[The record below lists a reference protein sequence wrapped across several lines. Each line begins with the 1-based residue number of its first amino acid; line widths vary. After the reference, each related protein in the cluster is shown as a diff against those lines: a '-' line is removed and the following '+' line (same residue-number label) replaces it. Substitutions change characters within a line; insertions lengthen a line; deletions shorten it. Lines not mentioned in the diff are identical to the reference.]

1 MTDEILAEVGASAPR
16 RWLAVAMQM
25 TLGLML
31 LYIAMNT
38 PPTLGWQVF
47 LILLGIGSLVMSVRT
62 FSASQHRIILTREGL
77 SSSTGEQLIALENI
91 ARVERGVFALKPS
104 NGFMVIAKAGGAGR
118 RWQPGLW
125 WRLGKRVGV
134 GGVAPGHQTKAMAQ
148 IIEALLAETAGPE
161 S

>member
-62 FSASQHRIILTREGL
+62 FNASQHRIILTREGL

-104 NGFMVIAKAGGAGR
+104 NGFMVIAKTRGAGR

-161 S
+161 N